1 MRTQSQKAAGLFHQ
15 QHRTMTK
22 AKVNERMIFDY
33 EERRNAL
40 LADGYR
46 LRHETILPDGVIC
59 RLHHMANGNDII
71 LSAKANQLQQ
81 KTNNVVVHQQNY
93 GEANPMHQH

>member
-1 MRTQSQKAAGLFHQ
+1 MLMRLPRAAGSFHQ
-15 QHRTMTK
+15 QRRTMTK

-71 LSAKANQLQQ
+71 LSAKANKLQQ
-81 KTNNVVVHQQNY
+81 KTNNVVVHTQDY
-93 GEANPMHQH
+93 DEADTMHQS

>member
-1 MRTQSQKAAGLFHQ
+1 MNR
-15 QHRTMTK
+15 

-71 LSAKANQLQQ
+71 LSAKANLLQQ
-81 KTNNVVVHQQNY
+81 KTNNVVVHSQTY
-93 GEANPMHQH
+93 DKADTVH